1 MGNFYQVEIEFVRR
15 ILNLVN
21 QYEQLKELFD
31 FEEQYNH
38 TLLIN
43 CLLGLII
50 LPKEKSLSFIPK
62 QRMEFVRSL
71 QQWGIEN

>member
-15 ILNLVN
+15 TLNLVN
-21 QYEQLKELFD
+21 QYEQLKELYD

-50 LPKEKSLSFIPK
+50 LPKENLCPSF
-62 QRMEFVRSL
+62 QNSGWNSFAHCNNGV
-71 QQWGIEN
+71 